1 MNLIEQLGGY
11 VEAKT
16 MRDLNIDSFN
26 GDASNVRIHYMGNCF
41 YHEDLESALLEHRRA
56 NNIYEAGD
64 KIVSAFDNINMFGN
78 SAVEI
83 SRFRDDINCIDIIEG
98 TYVRL
103 TNGCDC
109 NLDQFRHATDKE
121 IEQGYRDEAK

>member
-11 VEAKT
+11 EEAKRELQLKIDNSVLQCCMSVT
-16 MRDLNIDSFN
+16 ADMIRD
-26 GDASNVRIHYMGNCF
+26 
-41 YHEDLESALLEHRRA
+41 ALLEHRRE
-56 NNIYEAGD
+56 NNIFEVGD
-64 KIVSAFDNINMFGN
+64 EIVSAFDNIEMFGN
-78 SAVEI
+78 STVEI
-83 SRFRDDINCIDIIEG
+83 ARFRDDINCIDLIEG

-121 IEQGYRDEAK
+121 IKQGYRDE